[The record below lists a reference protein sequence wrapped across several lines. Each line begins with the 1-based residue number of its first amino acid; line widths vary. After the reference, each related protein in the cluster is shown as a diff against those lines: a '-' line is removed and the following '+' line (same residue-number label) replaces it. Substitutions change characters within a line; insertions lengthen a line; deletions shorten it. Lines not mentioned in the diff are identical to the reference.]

1 MRGIKDDSGTRRFS
15 EELPG
20 GISVEDVPGDISSE
34 GGRD

>member
-1 MRGIKDDSGTRRFS
+1 MRGIKGGSGTRRLS

-20 GISVEDVPGDISSE
+20 DISIEDVPGGISSE